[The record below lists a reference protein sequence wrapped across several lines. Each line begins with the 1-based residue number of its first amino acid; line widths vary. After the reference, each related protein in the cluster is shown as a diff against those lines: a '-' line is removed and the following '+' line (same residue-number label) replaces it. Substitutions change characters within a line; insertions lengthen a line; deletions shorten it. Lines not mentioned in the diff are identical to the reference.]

1 MILTSFIG
9 AGEIT
14 IHDLFT
20 LMYMYFLWDV
30 FKFFNTQNINHTINR
45 NDDKALERAE
55 EFTDT
60 VNELRATIAR
70 VNLEYLTPEK
80 N

>member
-1 MILTSFIG
+1 MTMILSSFIG

-30 FKFFNTQNINHTINR
+30 FKFFNTQNVIR

-60 VNELRATIAR
+60 VNELRATIAK

>member
-1 MILTSFIG
+1 MILSSFIG

-30 FKFFNTQNINHTINR
+30 FKFFNTQNVIR

>member
-1 MILTSFIG
+1 MTMILSSFIG

-30 FKFFNTQNINHTINR
+30 FKFFNTQNAVR
-45 NDDKALERAE
+45 NDDKAIERAE

-60 VNELRATIAR
+60 VNELRATIAK

>member
-1 MILTSFIG
+1 MTMILSSFIG

-30 FKFFNTQNINHTINR
+30 FKFFNTQNVIR